1 MMNELR
7 YEEREESRLDVY
19 LTALLENVSRSR
31 VAQLIKDGMILVDG
45 KKVKAG
51 YRLEKGNLITYDI
64 PEQKPLDVKAEA
76 IPLDIVYEDH
86 DVIVVNKPRC
96 MVVHPAP
103 GTEEHTLVNAL
114 MAHCDDLSGINGVLR
129 PGIVHRID
137 KDTSGL
143 LLVAK
148 NDAAHQSL
156 ALQLKEHTIHRVYQG
171 IVCGMVAEPEGI
183 VDCPIGRHPSER
195 KKMAVTEK
203 NSKRAVTH
211 YRVLERFPG
220 YTLIEAK
227 LETGRTHQIRVHMK
241 YIGYPLLGDPLYGK
255 GDKNPF
261 FFSGQALHARTIG
274 FVHPASGEYMEFSA
288 EPPEDM
294 QNILAELRKAK
305 E

>member
-1 MMNELR
+1 MNELK
-7 YEEREESRLDVY
+7 YDKTESARLDVY
-19 LTALLENVSRSR
+19 LTALLGDDVSRSR
-31 VAQLIKDGMILVDG
+31 VAQLIKEGAITVND

-51 YRLEKGNLITYDI
+51 YKLEEGDVICYDI
-64 PEQKPLDVKAEA
+64 PEKKELEVVAQD
-76 IPLDIVYEDH
+76 IPLDIIYEDH
-86 DVIVVNKPRC
+86 DVIVVNKPRG

-103 GTEEHTLVNAL
+103 GTEDSTLVNAL
-114 MAHCDDLSGINGVLR
+114 MAHCTDLSGINGVLR

-148 NDAAHQSL
+148 TDVAHHSL
-156 ALQLKEHTIHRVYQG
+156 TEQLKEHSINRIYQG

-203 NSKRAVTH
+203 NSKHAVTH

-220 YTLIEAK
+220 HSLIECK

-255 GDKNPF
+255 GPKPPF
-261 FFSGQALHARTIG
+261 FFEGQALHARTIG
-274 FVHPASGEYMEFSA
+274 FVHPVSGEYMEFSV

-294 QNILAELRKAK
+294 QYVLSELRKLK

>member
-1 MMNELR
+1 MDHITFQK
-7 YEEREESRLDVY
+7 EESLRLDVF
-19 LTALLENVSRSR
+19 LTGVLPDVSRSR
-31 VAQLIKDGMILVDG
+31 VAQLIKEGAVLVNG

-51 YRLEKGNLITYDI
+51 YSLVSGDEISYDI
-64 PEQKPLDVKAEA
+64 PEKVEATVEAED

-86 DVIVVNKPRC
+86 DVIVVNKPRG

-103 GTEEHTLVNAL
+103 GTADHTLVNAL
-114 MAHCDDLSGINGVLR
+114 MAHCTDLSGINGVLR

-148 NDAAHQSL
+148 NDIAHRSL
-156 ALQLKEHTIHRVYQG
+156 AEQLKEHTITRVYQG

-261 FFSGQALHARTIG
+261 FFHGQALHARTIG
-274 FVHPASGEYMEFSA
+274 FVHPTTGEYMEFSA

-294 QNILAELRKAK
+294 QEVMKKLRNSH
-305 E
+305 

>member
-1 MMNELR
+1 MTELN
-7 YEEREESRLDVY
+7 YAEKESCRLDVY
-19 LTALLENVSRSR
+19 LTRRLEEDVSRSR
-31 VAQLIKDGMILVDG
+31 VAQLIRDGVITVNG
-45 KKVKAG
+45 KKVKTGYKLEAG
-51 YRLEKGNLITYDI
+51 DVVLYDI
-64 PEQKPLDVKAEA
+64 PEKKELAVVAED

-86 DVIVVNKPRC
+86 DVIVVNKPRG

-114 MAHCDDLSGINGVLR
+114 MAHCTDLSGINGVLR

-148 NDAAHQSL
+148 TDVAHHSL
-156 ALQLKEHTIHRVYQG
+156 TEQLKEHSVNRIYQG

-220 YTLIEAK
+220 HSLIECK

-255 GDKNPF
+255 GAKPPF
-261 FFSGQALHARTIG
+261 FFEGQALHAKTIG
-274 FVHPASGEYMEFSA
+274 FVHPVSGEYMEFSA
-288 EPPEDM
+288 EPPDDM
-294 QNILAELRKAK
+294 QAVLAELRKTR

>member
-1 MMNELR
+1 MKELR
-7 YEEREESRLDVY
+7 YEEELSQRLDVF
-19 LTALLENVSRSR
+19 LTAYLETVSRSR
-31 VAQLIKDGMILVDG
+31 VAQLIKEGAVTVNE
-45 KKVKAG
+45 KKVKTG
-51 YRLEKGNLITYDI
+51 YRLEQGDIISYDVT
-64 PEQKPLDVKAEA
+64 EKKEAEVEA
-76 IPLDIVYEDH
+76 EDIPLDIVYEDH
-86 DVIVVNKPRC
+86 DVLVVNKPRG

-103 GTEEHTLVNAL
+103 GSSEHTLVNAL

-148 NDAAHQSL
+148 NDVAHHSL
-156 ALQLKEHTIHRVYQG
+156 AEQLKEHSIHRVYEG

-255 GDKNPF
+255 GAKNPF
-261 FFSGQALHARTIG
+261 FFEGQALHARTIG
-274 FVHPASGEYMEFSA
+274 FVHPVTGEYMEFSA
-288 EPPEDM
+288 DPPADM
-294 QNILAELRKAK
+294 QEVLDLLRKNR
-305 E
+305 

>member
-1 MMNELR
+1 MDHITFQK
-7 YEEREESRLDVY
+7 EESLRLDVF
-19 LTALLENVSRSR
+19 LTGVLPDVSRSR
-31 VAQLIKDGMILVDG
+31 VAQLIKEGAVLVNG

-51 YRLEKGNLITYDI
+51 YSLVSGDEISYDI
-64 PEQKPLDVKAEA
+64 PEKVEATVEAED

-86 DVIVVNKPRC
+86 DVIVVNKPRG

-103 GTEEHTLVNAL
+103 GTADHTLVNAL
-114 MAHCDDLSGINGVLR
+114 MAHCTDLSGINGVLR

-148 NDAAHQSL
+148 NDIAHRSL
-156 ALQLKEHTIHRVYQG
+156 AEQLKEHTITRVYQG

-255 GDKNPF
+255 GDKNSF
-261 FFSGQALHARTIG
+261 FFHGQALHARTIG
-274 FVHPASGEYMEFSA
+274 FVHPTTGEYMEFSA

-294 QNILAELRKAK
+294 QEVMKKLRNSY
-305 E
+305 

>member
-1 MMNELR
+1 MKTLT
-7 YEEREESRLDVY
+7 YEQEASCRLDVY
-19 LTALLENVSRSR
+19 LTGLLDGVSRSR
-31 VAQLIKDGMILVDG
+31 VAQLIKDGTVLVNG

-51 YRLEKGNLITYDI
+51 YSLEEGDVVTYAI
-64 PEQKPLDVKAEA
+64 PEEKPLEVKAEN
-76 IPLDIVYEDH
+76 IPLDIFYEDH
-86 DVIVVNKPRC
+86 DVIVVNKPRG

-103 GTEEHTLVNAL
+103 GTSEHTLVNAL
-114 MAHCDDLSGINGVLR
+114 MAHCTDLSGINGVLR

-148 NDAAHQSL
+148 NDAAHKSL
-156 ALQLKEHTIHRVYQG
+156 AEQLKEHSIRRIYQA

-203 NSKRAVTH
+203 NSKSAVTH

-220 YTLIEAK
+220 YSLIEAK

-255 GDKNPF
+255 GAKNPF
-261 FFSGQALHARTIG
+261 FFEGQALHAKTIG
-274 FVHPASGEYMEFSA
+274 FVHPSTGEYMEFSA
-288 EPPEDM
+288 DLPEDM
-294 QNILAELRKAK
+294 QSVLGILEKSH
-305 E
+305 

>member
-1 MMNELR
+1 MTELK
-7 YEEREESRLDVY
+7 YMEMEPCRLDVY
-19 LTALLENVSRSR
+19 LTASVGEDVSRSR
-31 VAQLIKDGMILVDG
+31 VAQLIKDGTVTVNG
-45 KKVKAG
+45 KKVKTG
-51 YRLEKGNLITYDI
+51 YKLEEGDVILYDI
-64 PEQKPLDVKAEA
+64 PEKKALEVVA
-76 IPLDIVYEDH
+76 QDIPLDIVYEDH
-86 DVIVVNKPRC
+86 DVIVVNKPRG

-103 GTEEHTLVNAL
+103 GTEDHTLVNAL
-114 MAHCDDLSGINGVLR
+114 MAHCTDLSGINGVLR

-148 NDAAHQSL
+148 TDVAHRSL
-156 ALQLKEHTIHRVYQG
+156 TEQLKEHSVHRIYQG

-203 NSKRAVTH
+203 NSKRAVTR

-220 YTLIEAK
+220 YSLIECK

-255 GDKNPF
+255 GAKPPF
-261 FFSGQALHARTIG
+261 FFEGQALHAKTIG
-274 FVHPASGEYMEFSA
+274 FVHPVSGEYMEFSA
-288 EPPEDM
+288 EPPHDM
-294 QNILAELRKAK
+294 QAVLAELRKSKA
-305 E
+305 

>member
-1 MMNELR
+1 MTELN
-7 YEEREESRLDVY
+7 YAEKESCRLDVY
-19 LTALLENVSRSR
+19 LTRRLEEDVSRSR
-31 VAQLIKDGMILVDG
+31 VAQLIRDGVITVNG
-45 KKVKAG
+45 KKVKTGYKLEAG
-51 YRLEKGNLITYDI
+51 DVVLYDI
-64 PEQKPLDVKAEA
+64 PKKKELAVVAED

-86 DVIVVNKPRC
+86 DVIVVNKPRG

-114 MAHCDDLSGINGVLR
+114 MAHCTDLSGINGVLR

-148 NDAAHQSL
+148 TDVAHHSL
-156 ALQLKEHTIHRVYQG
+156 TEQLKEHSVNRIYQG

-220 YTLIEAK
+220 HSLIECK

-255 GDKNPF
+255 GAKPPF
-261 FFSGQALHARTIG
+261 FFEGQALHAKTIG
-274 FVHPASGEYMEFSA
+274 FVHPVSGEYMEFSA
-288 EPPEDM
+288 EPPDDM
-294 QNILAELRKAK
+294 QAVLAELRKTR